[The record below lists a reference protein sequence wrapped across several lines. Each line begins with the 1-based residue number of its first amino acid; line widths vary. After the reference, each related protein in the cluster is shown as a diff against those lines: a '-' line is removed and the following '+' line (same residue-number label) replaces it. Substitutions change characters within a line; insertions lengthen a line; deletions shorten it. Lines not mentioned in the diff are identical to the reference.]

1 MIRRVAGAALVA
13 GSLALIAASHGTA
26 QGGPLPPCPA
36 GTPAPTPPT
45 VSATLSAV
53 GSPARLVAQ
62 RPIAI
67 EYDDPNL
74 AVSVQSTSG
83 PPGTVVQFDD
93 GNFVTLTVPAPGRV
107 AFTAAYYVTRDGTC
121 THSFTYELDVTAGDL
136 VPARTGVT
144 RSFSPRGGFRLER
157 LPKFGDYDGGPPAVG
172 LVYAC
177 DGAKAPVP
185 LSVVLSHEKN
195 VRRAPSAASPSV
207 RLDIPDPCTTPSRS
221 VAGLGARL
229 LFVNHDRPDEGERFF
244 AVQVKTRAPARYW
257 VRFAQDARPLGS
269 LRFFTD
275 WKPQRGR
282 FSAGWVMATEAG
294 FERARCRRPPSF
306 SGLGFRP
313 WGLPPCP
320 RSR

>member
-1 MIRRVAGAALVA
+1 MTGRVAGAAVLA
-13 GSLALIAASHGTA
+13 ASLALLAAAHGAA
-26 QGGPLPPCPA
+26 QSAPLPPCPP
-36 GTPAPTPPT
+36 GTPVPAPPT
-45 VSATLSAV
+45 VRATLAAV
-53 GSPARLVAQ
+53 GSPERLVAG

-74 AVSVQSTSG
+74 TVSVQSTTG
-83 PPGTVVQFDD
+83 PPGAVVTLDD
-93 GNFVTLTVPAPGRV
+93 GDAVELTLPAPGRV
-107 AFTAAYYVTRDGTC
+107 ALTAAYHLTRDGTC
-121 THSFTYELDVTAGDL
+121 THGFTYELDVTAGDL
-136 VPARTGVT
+136 VPARVGVT
-144 RSFSPRGGFRLER
+144 RGFNARGGFRFER
-157 LPKFGDYDGGPPAVG
+157 LPTFGDYDTGRPSVG

-185 LSVVLSHEKN
+185 LSVVLSHERN
-195 VRRAPSAASPSV
+195 VRRAPSAASRTI
-207 RLDIPDPCTTPSRS
+207 RLDIPDPCATPSRS

-229 LFVNHDRPDEGERFF
+229 WFVSNSRHPDEGERFLV
-244 AVQVKTRAPARYW
+244 AQVTTRAPARYW
-257 VRFAQDARPLGS
+257 ARFAQDARPLGS

-294 FERARCRRPPSF
+294 FERARCRRPPSL

-320 RSR
+320 RR